1 MEAIVRDKGA
11 AGLKLITHEEKEYP
25 HPALQLL
32 REMALSSAAH
42 TRANEVQR
50 SMPPKESVTP
60 AEVTCALWL
69 IMCTG
74 WSSSSSTSGTT
85 TAAGQFTR
93 CAPQHCHRVFVLCLS
108 ARLCTAIPAFILS
121 SQSGQDA
128 PAEPV
133 TPHTQA
139 EYENLVRSV
148 RYSFPSDFLK
158 FKTVRTSWVCKLIW
172 SVDFSHVR
180 VCLCYMRVCRLEF
193 KVGDKPLDQFRMIEL
208 HYFKDK
214 VVRVYDFT
222 FGFCIPNS
230 VNTWEAIYDVP
241 QYSRSEMMEYIS
253 SPFAHKSDSFYFVN
267 NQLIM
272 HNKAEYEYVP

>member
-1 MEAIVRDKGA
+1 
-11 AGLKLITHEEKEYP
+11 
-25 HPALQLL
+25 
-32 REMALSSAAH
+32 MALSSAAH

-60 AEVTCALWL
+60 AEVL
-69 IMCTG
+69 
-74 WSSSSSTSGTT
+74 S
-85 TAAGQFTR
+85 FTR
-93 CAPQHCHRVFVLCLS
+93 PTEGYLCPLEANVHGVEFLKFDIRDYDSGRAVYTVRSQHCHRVFVLCLS
-108 ARLCTAIPAFILS
+108 ARLCTATPAFILS

-193 KVGDKPLDQFRMIEL
+193 KVGDKPLEQFRMIEL

-222 FGFCIPNS
+222 FGFCIPDS

>member
-1 MEAIVRDKGA
+1 
-11 AGLKLITHEEKEYP
+11 
-25 HPALQLL
+25 
-32 REMALSSAAH
+32 MALSSAAH

-60 AEVTCALWL
+60 AEVL
-69 IMCTG
+69 
-74 WSSSSSTSGTT
+74 S
-85 TAAGQFTR
+85 FTR
-93 CAPQHCHRVFVLCLS
+93 PTEGYLCPLADNVHGVEFLKFDIRDYDS
-108 ARLCTAIPAFILS
+108 GRAVYT
-121 SQSGQDA
+121 SGQDA

-172 SVDFSHVR
+172 
-180 VCLCYMRVCRLEF
+180 LEF